1 MRSECVQAVTK
12 AIGRALNSTE
22 AQGIEERVKGAMR
35 TLARQDPAAWNSKS
49 AEERVLEAGTAAAK
63 ELQGEALLKKRR
75 AALQIAAHQR
85 VGAAIGTLRDRGV
98 SGLDAL
104 DRVIAFNADGRSNVE
119 SVESWSRAVER
130 DALRQMLGTLSASNP
145 KWFGLFENHDGVRAI
160 VREIFGEDSGVT
172 EARAG
177 AKEWHQVAETLRQRF
192 NRAGGDVGKLEDW
205 GMPHHHSQI
214 KVAKAGRD
222 QWVADILPRLERE
235 AYVNEDGSRMSDEQL
250 SDFLKEAWAT
260 IATGGAN
267 KIEPGRP
274 SGGGMRANRGNA
286 SRQIHFKDADS
297 YLDYQSKYGERSLY
311 EVLVG
316 HIASVAKN
324 IALVETLGPNPD
336 HAWRFFRDEAVR
348 ETKLA
353 DPTRVGK
360 VDNAAIQSEALY
372 NIVGGKSQP
381 VANAALARSFD
392 TLRSWL
398 GASRLGSAIIT
409 SFSDDST
416 LYLTSKLNNL
426 PQMRVLANELS
437 ALNPTNKT
445 EERMALRAG
454 LAMNT
459 LIASLN
465 RFGEEGLGRQWVPK
479 LTTAV
484 LRASGLNAITEA
496 RRRAFGVTMMSSLG
510 SVAREHADL
519 AALDKADHRILLSKG
534 VTETDFG
541 LWKKAQLE
549 DWGGRNDTMLT
560 PESIYRVP
568 DAEVDKV
575 IGPQIQRLK
584 DEADAQ
590 ITDLKA
596 RDAQDQQW
604 ITDRASNLSKW
615 LKQEQAK
622 VEKRIARA
630 DDAAKTSLREL
641 AGRLGKLDENL
652 EYAASAWQK
661 PPTPDVPGIDTGET
675 VGFYGKSKL
684 RSLGV
689 AEGRTLEAIRTVK
702 ADARDIG
709 AQLKRMKVDLLEGLF
724 EKFHERQAELTEFS
738 DRAQARADRRA
749 KVADRIQRDIDPA
762 IANARISAREQAATR
777 LLAAVLEETDV
788 AVIEPGAKERAFMG
802 AGLQRGSLKGELTRS
817 VFLFKSFPL
826 AMLMR
831 HWSRGMNMPT
841 GTGRAAY
848 LATLIATT
856 TIAGMAS
863 LQINELLSGRDPR
876 NVNPFEKGGV
886 RNWLAAMLKGGSL
899 GIYGDFLF
907 SDSTQY
913 GGGPVATALGPVFG
927 LGEDVF
933 KLTQGNLVKALQGK
947 DTNFGAELVKFV
959 KSNTPAA
966 SLWYAKAA
974 LDHLIFHRLQE
985 YFSPGYLSKMRRRA
999 YQEFGQRYW
1008 WEPGTAVPDRPPD
1021 LQAAVG
1027 E

>member
-1 MRSECVQAVTK
+1 MRPECIQAVTK
-12 AIGRALNSTE
+12 ALGRALTGTE
-22 AQGIEERVKGAMR
+22 AQDIEGRITNTMR
-35 TLARQDPAAWNSKS
+35 RIAREDPAAWQAKS
-49 AEERVLEAGTAAAK
+49 AAERMEEAGQRAAK
-63 ELQGEALLKKRR
+63 EIVGEAQLKKRR
-75 AALQIAAHQR
+75 AALQIAAQQR
-85 VGAAIGTLRDRGV
+85 VGAAIGGMAARGL

-104 DRVIAFNADGRSNVE
+104 DRMIAFHADGLANTV
-119 SVESWSRAVER
+119 SVETQAKAIER
-130 DALRQMLGTLSASNP
+130 DALRQMLGTLEASDP
-145 KWFGLFENHDGVRAI
+145 KWFGLFENHEGVKAI
-160 VREIFGEDSGVT
+160 VREIFGEDSGVA
-172 EARAG
+172 EARTG
-177 AKEWHQVAETLRQRF
+177 AKEWHKVAEALRQRF
-192 NRAGGDVGKLEDW
+192 NRAGGDVGNLEDW
-205 GMPHHHSQI
+205 GMPHHHSQM

-222 QWVADILPRLERE
+222 EWVADILPRLDRG
-235 AYVNEDGSRMSDEQL
+235 AYVNEDGTRMSDAQL
-250 SDFLKEAWAT
+250 ADFLKESWTT

-274 SGGGMRANRGNA
+274 RGNGMRANRGNA
-286 SRQIHFKDADS
+286 SRQIHFKDADG

-316 HIASVAKN
+316 HIAGISKD
-324 IALVETLGPNPD
+324 IALTETLGPNPD

-353 DPTRVGK
+353 DATKVGK
-360 VDNAAIQSEALY
+360 VDRAAIQSEALY
-372 NIVGGKSQP
+372 NVVAGRSQP
-381 VANAALARSFD
+381 VASAALARGFD

-398 GASRLGSAIIT
+398 AASRLGSAIVT
-409 SFSDDST
+409 SLSDDST
-416 LYLTSKLNNL
+416 LYLTAHLNKL
-426 PQMRVLANELS
+426 PQMQVLANELA

-534 VTETDFG
+534 VTDTDFG
-541 LWKKAQLE
+541 LWKTAQLE
-549 DWGGRNDTMLT
+549 DWGGGNDTMLT
-560 PESIYRVP
+560 PESIYRIP
-568 DAEVDKV
+568 DAEVDQV
-575 IGPQIQRLK
+575 IGPQIKRLK

-590 ITDLKA
+590 IANLKD

-604 ITDRASNLSKW
+604 IADRAANLSKW

-622 VEKRIARA
+622 VEQRIAKA
-630 DDAAKTSLREL
+630 DAQSGEALRGIAA
-641 AGRLGKLDENL
+641 RLGQLDENL

-661 PPTPDVPGIDTGET
+661 PEGDIPGVDARQT

-684 RSLGV
+684 RTLGV
-689 AEGRTLEAIRTVK
+689 AEGRTLEAIRNVK
-702 ADARDIG
+702 AEARDIS
-709 AQLKRMKVDLLEGLF
+709 AQMRKLKIDLAEDLF
-724 EKFHERQAELTEFS
+724 DRFYERQAELAEFS
-738 DRAQARADRRA
+738 DRAKARADRRTQ
-749 KVADRIQRDIDPA
+749 VADRIQREIDPA
-762 IANARISAREQAATR
+762 IEAARTSAREQAATR
-777 LLAAVLEETDV
+777 LLSTVLEETDV

-802 AGLQRGSLKGELTRS
+802 AGLQRGTWKGELTRS

-831 HWSRGMNMPT
+831 HWARGMSLPT
-841 GTGRAAY
+841 GTGRGAY
-848 LATLIATT
+848 LAALIATT
-856 TIAGMAS
+856 TLAGAAS
-863 LQINELLSGRDPR
+863 LQINELLNGRDPR
-876 NVNPFEKGGV
+876 NMNPFAKGGV
-886 RNWLAAMLKGGSL
+886 RNWMAAMLKGGSL

-927 LGEDVF
+927 LGEDIF
-933 KLTQGNLVKALQGK
+933 KLTQGNIVQALQGK
-947 DTNFGAELVKFV
+947 DTKFGAELVKFV

-985 YFSPGYLSKMRRRA
+985 YFSPGYLAKMRQRA
-999 YQEFGQRYW
+999 YREFGQRYW
-1008 WEPGTAVPDRPPD
+1008 WEPGEVTPDRPPN
-1021 LQAAVG
+1021 LQAIAG
-1027 E
+1027 D